1 MSTKKELRANIG
13 NFHDCGKY
21 GIIQS
26 GGREAAAGKRS
37 IRAACFLGNSISFA
51 GATEQ

>member
-26 GGREAAAGKRS
+26 GGREAAAGKERLPY
-37 IRAACFLGNSISFA
+37 RNAFGNYA
-51 GATEQ
+51 RTKG